1 MGIAQTIAL
10 NWRAITAFLMAAV
23 QLATAIGW
31 LPVGSEETANTLI
44 ATAGG
49 VIAVIAGG
57 SYVQNIADRK
67 ALTASAGAVQQSA
80 ATVQAVAEAAPSAS
94 LAGGATMARGAAERM
109 AALAGKQPQ

>member
-10 NWRAITAFLMAAV
+10 NWRAITAFVMAGV
-23 QLATAIGW
+23 QLAVALGL

-57 SYVQNIADRK
+57 SYVQNIATTR
-67 ALTASAGAVQQSA
+67 AIA
-80 ATVQAVAEAAPSAS
+80 ATANAAAEGTKAVRIVAEREPSAVMS
-94 LAGGATMARGAAERM
+94 GQARRAGVTADHLADLAGR
-109 AALAGKQPQ
+109 QPR